1 MHLLH
6 PYMIASDEDILVNT
20 VRSYIQQD
28 IHVSM
33 TKSVML
39 SNVVFYYI
47 CVYTKLMF
55 YNIIAIAKSLIYRQT
70 AFFV

>member
-1 MHLLH
+1 
-6 PYMIASDEDILVNT
+6 MIASDEDIIVNT
-20 VRSYIQQD
+20 VRSYIQQE

-47 CVYTKLMF
+47 CVYTKLIL

-70 AFFV
+70 TLFV